1 MASKLIYELFMILL
15 LFLLLSLYNSN
26 KHIIELDTF
35 LSNKNELKKKDLA
48 KNEEELTTL
57 QNANIETKENK
68 TNPKYIVI
76 SIDGLRIDFIEG
88 LENTIKES
96 EKNLFTYQGT
106 KF

>member
-35 LSNKNELKKKDLA
+35 LSNKNELKNKDLA

-57 QNANIETKENK
+57 QNANIEIKENK